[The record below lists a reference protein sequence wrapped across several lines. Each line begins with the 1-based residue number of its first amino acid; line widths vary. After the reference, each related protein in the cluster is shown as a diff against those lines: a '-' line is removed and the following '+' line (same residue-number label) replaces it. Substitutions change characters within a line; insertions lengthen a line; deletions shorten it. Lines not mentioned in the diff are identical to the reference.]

1 MMKNKEQFEF
11 EFELDG
17 HEFIELNNLLKF
29 LSLANSGGE
38 ANAFIEKGKVKV
50 NDEVETR
57 KRHKLR
63 AGYTVIFMDKTIT
76 IK

>member
-1 MMKNKEQFEF
+1 MKNKEEFEL

-38 ANAFIEKGKVKV
+38 ANAFISNGEVRV

-57 KRHKLR
+57 KRNK
-63 AGYTVIFMDKTIT
+63 IKTGFIVEFDGQVLLV
-76 IK
+76 K

>member
-1 MMKNKEQFEF
+1 MKNKEEFEL

-38 ANAFIEKGKVKV
+38 ANAFIEKGKVMV
-50 NDEVETR
+50 NDVVETR
-57 KRHKLR
+57 KRHKVR
-63 AGYTVIFMDKTIT
+63 AGYTVVFKDKTI
-76 IK
+76 IVR

>member
-57 KRHKLR
+57 KRHKIR
-63 AGYTVIFMDKTIT
+63 SGFTVVFNDKTI
-76 IK
+76 IVK

>member
-1 MMKNKEQFEF
+1 MKNKEEFEL

-38 ANAFIEKGKVKV
+38 ANAFIEKGKVMV
-50 NDEVETR
+50 NDVVETR
-57 KRHKLR
+57 KRHKVR
-63 AGYTVIFMDKTIT
+63 AGYTVVFKDKTI
-76 IK
+76 IVK